1 MSEEQTGENSPSL
14 IDGPAADILVDHAA
28 DTADR
33 HNLTE
38 FDLGFDTIRMSEV
51 PQTSFDG
58 PMSPVIARESLED
71 QIRQDYG
78 LPATPTWDEVSE
90 ALSKPSPFPP
100 VDIDAQMAEASAE
113 LDAESRPFQSYE
125 NSDDQ
130 VRALMA
136 QTGSANA
143 NELLQKILKMTSGF
157 HQREHVRHGLA
168 AAIQEEVA
176 PTPVLD
182 SKIFNT
188 EKTDYGQNESLFLG
202 QDPGLFD
209 TVHRKFP
216 EVFAVYK
223 EQKSLDW
230 SEDEFGFDKAQ
241 VAFLTCDPAIVDRM
255 LATLAWQWEG
265 DSTAARSILNV
276 MGPFISN
283 AELQAAWTRITDNE
297 VIHAM
302 TYSEIVRLGIPNADK
317 VFVHVLENAEA
328 MRRLSTVGR
337 VMHAAYERSH
347 QYALGLVPNDQE
359 TYNHAMMF
367 TIALLL
373 LERIQFMASFAV
385 TFAIAEIPEAQA
397 FMPIVNAVKR
407 ICQDEFEVH
416 VTLDKLVLSHELK
429 TERGKVFLE
438 QKWEEILSIIRE
450 VTQSE
455 LDWAHWL
462 LVVDDRP
469 LAAADGSKRL
479 TYEDLRDWIYLS
491 AQDVYNQFG
500 FASEFPVPER
510 VNVTSWIGEYLDMS
524 KTQYSPQEQQHGQY
538 KTNLKIR
545 NDAGIIFDVDF

>member
-1 MSEEQTGENSPSL
+1 MTEEQNSDTPSAGIAPSL
-14 IDGPAADILVDHAA
+14 LDGPAADVLVDHHPISEPVLGIAPEIA
-28 DTADR
+28 NPLSIDD
-33 HNLTE
+33 E
-38 FDLGFDTIRMSEV
+38 FRK
-51 PQTSFDG
+51 
-58 PMSPVIARESLED
+58 
-71 QIRQDYG
+71 DYG
-78 LPATPTWDEVSE
+78 LPPIDHSE
-90 ALSKPSPFPP
+90 QSGRDPSIVVPA
-100 VDIDAQMAEASAE
+100 DIGLGKIDDQMLAANAE
-113 LDAESRPFQSYE
+113 LDAESRPFHWLE
-125 NSDDQ
+125 DNDAQ
-130 VRALMA
+130 VRGLMEA
-136 QTGSANA
+136 TGSVNA
-143 NELLQKILKMTSGF
+143 NELLQKVLKMTSGY
-157 HQREHVRHGLA
+157 HQREHARLQLTTAV
-168 AAIQEEVA
+168 EKEVHVED
-176 PTPVLD
+176 PVLA

-188 EKTDYGQNESLFLG
+188 EKTDYAEVGSLFLG

-216 EVFAVYK
+216 EVWGIYK

-265 DSTAARSILNV
+265 DSTAARSILAV
-276 MGPFISN
+276 MGNFISN

-297 VIHAM
+297 VIHAA

-328 MRRLSTVGR
+328 MRRLSAVGR

-397 FMPIVNAVKR
+397 FMPIVNAIKR

-416 VTLDKLVLSHELK
+416 VSLDKLVIAHELK
-429 TERGKVFLE
+429 TERGQIFLE
-438 QKWEEILSIIRE
+438 TMWEEVLKIIRE

-462 LVVDDRP
+462 LVEDSRP
-469 LAAADGSKRL
+469 LASADGSKRL

-491 AQDVYNQFG
+491 AQDVYQQFG
-500 FASEFPVPER
+500 FSSEFPIPER
-510 VNVTSWIGEYLDMS
+510 VNVTTWIGEYLDMS
-524 KTQYSPQEQQHGQY
+524 KTQYSPQEGQHAQY
-538 KTNLKIR
+538 KTNLKVR
-545 NDAGIIFDVDF
+545 DDAGVIFDTEF